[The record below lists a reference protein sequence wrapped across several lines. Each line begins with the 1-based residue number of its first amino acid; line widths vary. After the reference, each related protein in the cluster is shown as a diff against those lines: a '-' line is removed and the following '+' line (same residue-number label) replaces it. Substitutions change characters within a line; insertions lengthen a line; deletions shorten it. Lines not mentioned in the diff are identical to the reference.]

1 MHVAVPSFTRKNGFD
16 QALTSPYV
24 HHTMREENKGRVWKD
39 VAFTRAGT
47 DVTMVA
53 GQRAQ
58 KQLKV
63 DYPGNLKNSLHLVC
77 PPLPS
82 KRR

>member
-1 MHVAVPSFTRKNGFD
+1 MRSFTRKYAFD

-24 HHTMREENKGRVWKD
+24 HHPTREETKGGVWND
-39 VAFTRAGT
+39 VAFTLAGT

-53 GQRAQ
+53 RQQAQ
-58 KQLKV
+58 EQLKV
-63 DYPGNLKNSLHLVC
+63 DYPGNLKNSLQLVC
-77 PPLPS
+77 HPLPS